1 MVHCVSLRQSNI
13 HHSCLSKCSHYVL
26 VSLTKTKKKGL
37 EGKKELINKL
47 QDAIDRY
54 NTVYLF
60 RFEDMKNE
68 KMKELREELKGDAR

>member
-1 MVHCVSLRQSNI
+1 M
-13 HHSCLSKCSHYVL
+13 
-26 VSLTKTKKKGL
+26 SLTKTKKKGL